1 MPKDLPPFSSRSW
14 TSARRSLRSS
24 RRSSP
29 NLGVA
34 LAASL
39 LACSLVATA
48 CGGAQGAPAT
58 GGGTENVTLR
68 IGYFPNVTHASAIVG
83 VEQGFWADSLGSN
96 VELQPTTFNDGT
108 EAIEALFS
116 GAIDASFIGPNPAI
130 TGFAQSNGEALRIVS
145 GATSG
150 GAFLVV
156 NPEIKTASDL
166 RGKTISSP
174 SLGNTQDVALRAW
187 LAEQGLETNPEG
199 GGDVSIVPQ
208 ENAQI
213 LETFAAGEIDGAWV
227 PEPWATRMREEAGGT
242 VLVDEADLWPD
253 GQFVTTHIIVARGFL
268 EEHPDVVKDLL
279 EGHVAATD
287 FVQDNPQE
295 AQRIVNDAIEEITGA
310 SLDRDT
316 IRAAWEN
323 LEFTV
328 DPIAD
333 SLRGDAEDAVSVGL
347 LEPVELDG
355 IYDLSLLN
363 KVLADLG
370 REEVQG

>member
-1 MPKDLPPFSSRSW
+1 MPTRFLTFTTRSRL
-14 TSARRSLRSS
+14 SALRS

-29 NLGVA
+29 HRRVSLGAALVA
-34 LAASL
+34 CL
-39 LACSLVATA
+39 LVATA
-48 CGGAQGAPAT
+48 CGGGASAT
-58 GGGTENVTLR
+58 NGGKEKVTLR

-83 VEQGFWADSLGSN
+83 VEQGLWVDSLGDN
-96 VELQPTTFNDGT
+96 VDLRPTTFNDGT

-150 GAFLVV
+150 GAFLIVT
-156 NPEIKTASDL
+156 PEINAAADL
-166 RGKTISSP
+166 RGKKISSP

-213 LETFAAGEIDGAWV
+213 LETFAAGTIDGAWV

-253 GQFVTTHIIVARGFL
+253 GRFVTTHIIVAKGFL
-268 EEHPDVVKDLL
+268 EEHPDVIKTLL

-287 FVQDNPQE
+287 FVQDNPEE
-295 AQRIVNDAIEEITGA
+295 AQRIVNHAIGQITGA
-310 SLDRDT
+310 SLDPDT
-316 IRAAWEN
+316 IAAAWET

-333 SLRGDAEDAVSVGL
+333 SLRGTAEDAVSVGL
-347 LEPVELDG
+347 LEPVDLNG

-363 KVLADLG
+363 EVLAELG
-370 REEVQG
+370 REQVQG

>member
-1 MPKDLPPFSSRSW
+1 MPEELPPFRSRHLM
-14 TSARRSLRSS
+14 SARRSRP
-24 RRSSP
+24 SSP
-29 NLGVA
+29 QLRVA
-34 LAASL
+34 LAAAL
-39 LACSLVATA
+39 LACSLVSTS
-48 CGGAQGAPAT
+48 CGGGAQGAPVNE
-58 GGGTENVTLR
+58 GGPENVTLR
-68 IGYFPNVTHASAIVG
+68 IGYFPNITHASAIVG
-83 VEQGFWADSLGSN
+83 VEKGLWAAHLDSN
-96 VELQPTTFNDGT
+96 VDLQPTTFNDGT
-108 EAIEALFS
+108 EAVEALFS

-156 NPEIKTASDL
+156 NPQIMAPADL
-166 RGKTISSP
+166 RGKKISSP

-213 LETFAAGEIDGAWV
+213 LETFAVGEIDGAWV

-242 VLVDEADLWPD
+242 VLVDEADLWPE
-253 GQFVTTHIIVARGFL
+253 GQFVTTHIIVEKAFL
-268 EEHPDVVKDLL
+268 EAHPDVVKDLL
-279 EGHVAATD
+279 QGHVAATD
-287 FVQDNPQE
+287 FVQDNPEE
-295 AQRIVNDAIEEITGA
+295 AQRIVNDAIEQITGA
-310 SLDRDT
+310 SLDTDT
-316 IRAAWEN
+316 IAAAWEN

-333 SLRGDAEDAVSVGL
+333 SLRGAAEDAVSVGL

-363 KVLADLG
+363 EVLADLG

>member
-1 MPKDLPPFSSRSW
+1 MLKDLEPFSSRSW
-14 TSARRSLRSS
+14 TSARRSRP
-24 RRSSP
+24 SP
-29 NLGVA
+29 PHLGVA

-39 LACSLVATA
+39 VACSFLATA
-48 CGGAQGAPAT
+48 CGGGAT
-58 GGGTENVTLR
+58 EGVTENVTLR

-108 EAIEALFS
+108 AAIEALFS

-187 LAEQGLETNPEG
+187 LAKQGLETNPEG

-227 PEPWATRMREEAGGT
+227 PEPWATRMREAGGT

-253 GQFVTTHIIVARGFL
+253 GQFVTTHIIVATAFL

-279 EGHVAATD
+279 EGHIAATD
-287 FVQDNPQE
+287 FVQDNPEE
-295 AQRIVNDAIEEITGA
+295 AQRIVNDEIEKITGA

-333 SLRGDAEDAVSVGL
+333 SLRADAQDAVSVGL
-347 LEPVELDG
+347 LEPVELEG

-363 KVLADLG
+363 KVLANLG